1 MNESIEEWLTKVTCS
16 DSKVWVENPET
27 IKESGFMGK
36 SYTTFR
42 VLLKSSE
49 SELIAIRHRFS
60 EFVLLRDILRVF
72 FIFISH
78 YFFSLLLYIIILF
91 ISLLFMLILL
101 NYLIYFICL

>member
-1 MNESIEEWLTKVTCS
+1 MNETIEEWLSLVTSS
-16 DSKVWVENPET
+16 DYKVWVENPET

-42 VLLKSSE
+42 ILLKSSE

-72 FIFISH
+72 DILIFLYFYLFI
-78 YFFSLLLYIIILF
+78 LLLIILSF
-91 ISLLFMLILL
+91 FLISL
-101 NYLIYFICL
+101 